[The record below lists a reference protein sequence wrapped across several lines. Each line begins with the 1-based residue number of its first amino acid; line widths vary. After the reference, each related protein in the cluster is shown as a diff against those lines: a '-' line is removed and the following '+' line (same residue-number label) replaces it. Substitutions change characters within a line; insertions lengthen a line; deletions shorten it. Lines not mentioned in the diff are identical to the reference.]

1 MNIKDIPEVEFI
13 EVDIENMLA
22 NMIAEYEDAYYQQT
36 GKVKKLQPGD
46 PIRIFIYSQALRL
59 YQAYELINYVGKQNL
74 LKYATKTA
82 LDNIAARYGIV
93 RKEAQKAICT
103 IKFYLSAPQSEDIYV
118 PQYTK
123 ISNGENIFFQTTSQL
138 EIKAGE
144 IEGEITA
151 EAVEIGEG
159 SNNFLPGQLNVLVD
173 PVAYVQRVENIDL
186 TQGGSEIED
195 DESFR
200 NRIFLAPESFSVAG
214 PSGAYE
220 YFSKQFSEDI
230 GDLKIKSNNPGEV
243 DIYVLLKNGEFATET
258 FLEELKEYLSDSN
271 RRPLTDK
278 VVVSGPV
285 KETYNI
291 ELTYFIDSSN
301 SNIEASIRQK
311 VEKAIDEYVLWQKS
325 SIGRDINPSELVRKI
340 INAGAKRVE
349 IVSPEF
355 KDIDDINVAILE
367 NKNISYGGIENA

>member
-103 IKFYLSAPQSEDIYV
+103 IKFFLSAPKSEDIYV

-144 IEGEITA
+144 IEAEITA
-151 EAVEIGEG
+151 EAVETGEG

-285 KETYNI
+285 NETYNI